1 VTTQITSENLAYRN
15 FIHSL
20 RSSFTKI
27 NYVRSLGYFMGYLK
41 IDCNDYEKLLSPP
54 DAKLIQSNIINFL
67 VYLRDKGNSPNT
79 ISSYLAAIKH
89 FYDMN
94 DIILNW
100 KKIKS
105 FKGEFYRVVDD
116 EAYTAEQIKL
126 LVDNADMRDKAII
139 LLMTSTDM
147 RARAIPKLKI
157 KDLSVIDEYH
167 IYKII
172 IYKKTHEQY
181 YTFCT
186 PEAKR
191 ALDDYL
197 DYRRRSGER
206 LKEDTPLFRKRF
218 SQFEPTNPQPISF
231 NGLISI
237 IFDLLNKT
245 GVRPLRPQQEGQ
257 ISPKRTSLPMT
268 HGFRKFAIT
277 NMIRAGVEFGARE
290 RLVGHKLAGTDP
302 SYDRRDETE
311 ILEQYLKA
319 IDYLTINEEN
329 KLRRKVET
337 LNERQDEIQKMKD
350 KHEQEMKSMR
360 EEINQQF
367 NQIMSMIQQNPKL
380 SQVKLEALVKKKL

>member
-54 DAKLIQSNIINFL
+54 DAKLIQSNIIDFL
-67 VYLRDKGNSPNT
+67 VYLRDKG
-79 ISSYLAAIKH
+79 
-89 FYDMN
+89 
-94 DIILNW
+94 
-100 KKIKS
+100 
-105 FKGEFYRVVDD
+105 
-116 EAYTAEQIKL
+116 
-126 LVDNADMRDKAII
+126 
-139 LLMTSTDM
+139 
-147 RARAIPKLKI
+147 
-157 KDLSVIDEYH
+157 
-167 IYKII
+167 
-172 IYKKTHEQY
+172 
-181 YTFCT
+181 
-186 PEAKR
+186 
-191 ALDDYL
+191 
-197 DYRRRSGER
+197 
-206 LKEDTPLFRKRF
+206 
-218 SQFEPTNPQPISF
+218 
-231 NGLISI
+231 
-237 IFDLLNKT
+237 
-245 GVRPLRPQQEGQ
+245 
-257 ISPKRTSLPMT
+257 
-268 HGFRKFAIT
+268 
-277 NMIRAGVEFGARE
+277 GARE

-380 SQVKLEALVKKKL
+380 SQVKLEALVKKEIVKSIDHTQKSSVIPQKFPNLLICHFQLLASVSPCLEGLRDRKELTYC